1 MPTSGKTVT
10 AYFIRHGETYLN
22 LYGKM
27 QGWADAPL
35 TESGT
40 EDARA
45 TGRRLAN
52 TRFDEWGRGWAGG
65 AAPGGAAR
73 HPR

>member
-1 MPTSGKTVT
+1 MPASGKTVT
-10 AYFIRHGETYLN
+10 AHFIRHGEAYLN

-52 TRFDEWGRGWAGG
+52 TRFDE
-65 AAPGGAAR
+65 
-73 HPR
+73 